1 MVYSAFKGSTRP
13 EKGPAPL
20 PLTLTLTLTWRG
32 RNGPRERRRR
42 DPAPPGGA
50 KRGAETPPKA
60 RGDPAA
66 ARSRLRPNRSGARD
80 WTGPPGVLA
89 GRGRSSE
96 RRRGGAAGIRRGPK
110 KERRAKAGG
119 PYPRAERARAR
130 RGRLRRRAAH
140 KGHGRPQA
148 GPKGA
153 KNARATH
160 LSARSSRATTLPGA
174 TAQRWPRRGPEAPQ
188 EDAVLCP
195 ARGTG
200 SFLLDYW
207 DFMSPKLW
215 MKIVS

>member
-160 LSARSSRATTLPGA
+160 FERQEQPGNHLARRDGA
-174 TAQRWPRRGPEAPQ
+174 TVAAKGARGPP
-188 EDAVLCP
+188 
-195 ARGTG
+195 RGRR
-200 SFLLDYW
+200 
-207 DFMSPKLW
+207 P
-215 MKIVS
+215 VPR